1 MLFLLN
7 DAVIEIDPRR
17 IAAPLDPRRFQAL
30 GLDAVLRLG
39 QELFA
44 ETPLL
49 HRTQPERARRLAWL
63 LNAKAPEM
71 NAALF
76 AAPSAGCDPGQ
87 VAVRYV
93 ALSVD
98 VVAALHMRSRQG
110 TLTPQSADAA
120 VWRRLAA

>member
-7 DAVIEIDPRR
+7 DAVLEIDPR
-17 IAAPLDPRRFQAL
+17 ALASPLDPRRFQAL
-30 GLDAVLRLG
+30 GLDAVVRLG
-39 QELFA
+39 QELYA
-44 ETPLL
+44 ENPLL

-63 LNAKAPEM
+63 LNAKIPEL

-76 AAPSAGCDPGQ
+76 AAPAAGCDPAQ

-93 ALSVD
+93 SLSVD
-98 VVAALHMRSRQG
+98 VVAALHLRSREG
-110 TLTPQSADAA
+110 TLTPQGADSA